1 MQDMKERFGA
11 MPTGSQIIVID
22 GVNYTVVSHYT
33 GKKDVDRVIREIA
46 EKQALADMSDPVK
59 KKKKSRHKIAG
70 LTVNRLQLD
79 LSCALWYHRSTYRS
93 GCFDV
98 TERS

>member
-46 EKQALADMSDPVK
+46 
-59 KKKKSRHKIAG
+59 
-70 LTVNRLQLD
+70 
-79 LSCALWYHRSTYRS
+79 
-93 GCFDV
+93 
-98 TERS
+98 

>member
-33 GKKDVDRVIREIA
+33 GGKDIDHVIRALA
-46 EKQALADMSDPVK
+46 EKQATAEMNSQVEK
-59 KKKKSRHKIAG
+59 EKIPA
-70 LTVNRLQLD
+70 
-79 LSCALWYHRSTYRS
+79 
-93 GCFDV
+93 
-98 TERS
+98 

>member
-33 GKKDVDRVIREIA
+33 GGKDIDRVIRALA
-46 EKQALADMSDPVK
+46 EKQATAEMNSQVEK
-59 KKKKSRHKIAG
+59 EKIPA
-70 LTVNRLQLD
+70 
-79 LSCALWYHRSTYRS
+79 
-93 GCFDV
+93 
-98 TERS
+98 

>member
-1 MQDMKERFGA
+1 
-11 MPTGSQIIVID
+11 MPTGSQVIVID

-59 KKKKSRHKIAG
+59 NRW
-70 LTVNRLQLD
+70 VNRLQLD
-79 LSCALWYHRSTYRS
+79 LLCAL
-93 GCFDV
+93 
-98 TERS
+98 

>member
-33 GKKDVDRVIREIA
+33 GGKDVDHVIRALA

-59 KKKKSRHKIAG
+59 KEEKIPA
-70 LTVNRLQLD
+70 
-79 LSCALWYHRSTYRS
+79 
-93 GCFDV
+93 
-98 TERS
+98 